1 MAEEGGENEVAQP
14 VNPAAN
20 VAANIAANSAANTA
34 SNALEM
40 HKTMPPMLEVPNS
53 RMLPPTQ
60 ERTRELNLHKCKP
73 TALRAVNVNA
83 YETKWR

>member
-1 MAEEGGENEVAQP
+1 
-14 VNPAAN
+14 
-20 VAANIAANSAANTA
+20 
-34 SNALEM
+34 
-40 HKTMPPMLEVPNS
+40 MLEVPNS